1 MKTALLNTNPKSEL
15 MIRSLRPLVSDQ
27 GPAKRAKITE
37 GMAWKQGHLNETSKL
52 AKEAKYR
59 LEKNGLEQKQNGL
72 KQNGLEQNNMEQ
84 NGNILW
90 SLVAWSKMILM
101 KLPFSNNALELKSF
115 KEND

>member
-1 MKTALLNTNPKSEL
+1 MKTALLNTKPKSEL

-27 GPAKRAKITE
+27 GPARRAKITE

-72 KQNGLEQNNMEQ
+72 KQNGLEQNDMEQ
-84 NGNILW
+84 NDFEQNGKILW
-90 SLVAWSKMILM
+90 S
-101 KLPFSNNALELKSF
+101 
-115 KEND
+115 